1 MFEITGKY
9 ASAIIYT
16 DLVDQASVRQVMELS
31 SQEFAK
37 GEKIR
42 LMPDIHAGAGRLMS
56 RSEAKN
62 SFSVSEFRKEMD
74 GIYTTSVGRD
84 TLDECPMA
92 YKPLESILENIS
104 ATVDVKKIIRPIY
117 NFKAGG
123 D

>member
-42 LMPDIHAGAGRLMS
+42 LMPDIHAGADRLMS
-56 RSEAKN
+56 
-62 SFSVSEFRKEMD
+62 
-74 GIYTTSVGRD
+74 
-84 TLDECPMA
+84 
-92 YKPLESILENIS
+92 
-104 ATVDVKKIIRPIY
+104 
-117 NFKAGG
+117 
-123 D
+123 

>member
-104 ATVDVKKIIRPIY
+104 LYRFIL
-117 NFKAGG
+117 
-123 D
+123 